1 VAAVIGSGANVAIT
15 PAARP
20 VDARRSDAV
29 QLGRFFWP
37 AWQSRINDGAGRRFF
52 ERRDLRPSFL
62 SRFPSSQVTRAMK
75 KFVGKHVVIAALSGI
90 AAFAASAQAAD
101 VVGNAKAGQGKV
113 AMCIGCHGIADYR
126 TAYPEVYRVPILGG
140 QNATYLANALHAYKK
155 GDRHFDT
162 MRAITASL
170 SDQDIA
176 DIAAYYAAQTATSKN
191 NPDK

>member
-1 VAAVIGSGANVAIT
+1 
-15 PAARP
+15 
-20 VDARRSDAV
+20 
-29 QLGRFFWP
+29 
-37 AWQSRINDGAGRRFF
+37 
-52 ERRDLRPSFL
+52 
-62 SRFPSSQVTRAMK
+62 MK

-90 AAFAASAQAAD
+90 AGLAASAHAAD

-113 AMCIGCHGIADYR
+113 AMCIGCHGIPDYR

-140 QNATYLANALHAYKK
+140 QNATYLSNALHAYKK

-162 MRAITASL
+162 MRAVAASL

-176 DIAAYYAAQTATSKN
+176 DIAAYYAAQTPTSKN